1 MKLFIMNLRLRPIW
15 IFASQIVDVNNQSH
29 LIILNHVPY
38 TTLIDALIFLKSIA
52 NFSMRH
58 LV

>member
-52 NFSMRH
+52 YISMRH